1 MYASRNMATRWSI
14 FGDTVRSNTV
24 ETWTRDAVSIVYTCT
39 KAATTLCRHML
50 VGQKRAGY
58 DTLVGDIWPE
68 FGSVGKEATTLPMML
83 AHTSPVSHL
92 ADTA

>member
-24 ETWTRDAVSIVYTCT
+24 ESWTRDTVSIVYTCT
-39 KAATTLCRHML
+39 KAATLCRH
-50 VGQKRAGY
+50 
-58 DTLVGDIWPE
+58 TLVGDICPE

-83 AHTSPVSHL
+83 AHTSPVPHL